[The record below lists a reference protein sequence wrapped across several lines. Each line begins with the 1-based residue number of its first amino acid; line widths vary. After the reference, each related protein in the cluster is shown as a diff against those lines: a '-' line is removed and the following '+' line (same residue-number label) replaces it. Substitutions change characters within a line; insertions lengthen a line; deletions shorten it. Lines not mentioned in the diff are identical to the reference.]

1 MNKPNINLGAILDLI
16 NNKVIVNDN
25 TDYVD
30 LGLNEADIS
39 ISLELHTPIGLLY
52 INSDFNDPSI
62 APDLFGAT
70 RTFEYPNLPLLS
82 NGCFIQ
88 GHYSVRANLL
98 YIPTNE
104 IFTYNFQQII
114 DYSKKDI
121 KISQEIDCFCAK
133 FSSIDET
140 NYSASEENTYT
151 QTINYPSETNEAD
164 NVYGGKIFTENRLAN
179 GVYVTEV
186 ETERYWIYGANFKV
200 LDINK
205 GKATIQVD
213 CSGMCEIKC
222 SFNKL
227 WDKYSSACGKNKEKA
242 DEFLALLSK
251 ATSLL
256 SLINLNRKCGEV
268 RKSDSLIN
276 ELKDLLGNCDCG
288 CGGCNEDDDVWVT
301 GICGSGIIGN
311 AFDYVFQSCNNLI
324 NVTSSTNSGVITY
337 TICLNKN
344 ALMVEVESK
353 FNVLI
358 APILANLDWFQGL
371 DTACLV
377 GFPNAGT
384 QTAKKQYL
392 IDKICQIASLVIK
405 PPVAKNDFISTTQ
418 GQAVSILVTM
428 NDFFSSNV
436 VATIT
441 TPANNGTAVVGI
453 DGKTITYT
461 PTLPTFVGID
471 TFTYTITDADGQ
483 TSSAVVTV
491 TVNPTNTVG
500 CNVINPALIVDAKP
514 TNNNKVQF
522 VIQNATQYNGNIQTS
537 EQYIVNVYDITNTIL
552 QSYNVSGSI
561 STDPT
566 FYTSIDDIT
575 NDWNYYK
582 VQLLTS
588 SQSPSGVSCGSVV
601 WETEPYS
608 LTDIN
613 TDIFAGTTAPCLA
626 WLPTDSQ
633 YVKMQKLLT
642 KVCTPI
648 VITINTTNGLSGD
661 GAIGSPVKLGGVLT
675 EPTTINAN
683 NYIFKISSTNAGKF
697 FSEKVRLIS
706 NLGDENN
713 AGLISYNTIATEIFS
728 PPALGQTYML
738 NTDIR
743 NNIFETKIINANNDI
758 ITHSYPNLFRWGAI
772 VNTHMAF
779 DISNTIGGVV
789 KDMVNLK
796 LGGIFKNNILTGDT
810 LQNYCSLYIEQIKAP
825 YPEPNVTNSYAIYQ
839 AGINDI
845 NALFGA
851 TIIGGNAVS
860 PLQPTAKLHV
870 IGLATK
876 TAGATWTVASDRR
889 LKKDIKDYTLG
900 LKEVLGINIKTFKY
914 NGELGT
920 EKSEK
925 DIVGVIADEIVKIL
939 PNTITET
946 KVSEDEKPYMSFD
959 ANELLF
965 LYTNAIKELNTII
978 EKQKE
983 DNKEKFNHVL
993 SMIENLT
1000 KENEMLSNEIELL
1013 KSMK

>member
-1 MNKPNINLGAILDLI
+1 MNKPNINLGLVLDLI
-16 NNKVIVNDN
+16 NDKIIVNDI
-25 TDYVD
+25 TDYTA
-30 LGLNEADIS
+30 LGLSVGDIN
-39 ISLELHTPIGLLY
+39 ITLQIETPLGILY
-52 INSDFNDPSI
+52 VNSNYETPNT
-62 APDLFGAT
+62 APDLFGTT
-70 RTFEYPNLPLLS
+70 RTFEYAPLPLLS
-82 NGCFIQ
+82 NGCFIA
-88 GHYSVRANLL
+88 GEYKLTAKLL
-98 YIPTNE
+98 HIPTDE
-104 IFTYNFQQII
+104 VFDYNFSQNI
-114 DYSKKDI
+114 DYKAKDL
-121 KISQEIDCFCAK
+121 KIEHQIDCFCGN
-133 FSSIDET
+133 FSSIDNT
-140 NYSASEENTYT
+140 NYSGSEEETYT

-164 NVYGGKIFTENRLAN
+164 LVYGGKIFTENRLAN

-186 ETERYWIYGANFKV
+186 ETTRYWNYGANFKV
-200 LDINK
+200 YDTTK

-227 WDKYSSACGKNKEKA
+227 WEKYTEACGKNKVKA
-242 DEFLALLSK
+242 DELLVILNK

-256 SLINLNRKCGEV
+256 AMINLNRQCGQV
-268 RKSDSLIN
+268 IKSDSLLSQ
-276 ELKDLLGNCDCG
+276 LKDVLGNCDCG

-441 TPANNGTAVVGI
+441 TPANNGTAVVGV

-661 GAIGSPVKLGGVLT
+661 GAIGSPVKLGGTLVEDT
-675 EPTTINAN
+675 AIVGNFNIQKTIRNFFLLKHVNSFKSN
-683 NYIFKISSTNAGKF
+683 NNLFSVSDRTDYDTPAEFTSARNVYGNSFSKKTVFKGGTYALNSNFNISAHTFSHNIELDATSSTT
-697 FSEKVRLIS
+697 S
-706 NLGDENN
+706 NSIPYE
-713 AGLISYNTIATEIFS
+713 TIH
-728 PPALGQTYML
+728 
-738 NTDIR
+738 
-743 NNIFETKIINANNDI
+743 NIMCLQNLNDI
-758 ITHSYPNLFRWGAI
+758 ITNRPIGALSNITVERVYSAQATKPTIDNNVGLLIRRQRGYGVPINNSFATYQEGTDDINRFFGEIRYSGALTNVSDKRTKKEKAEFNLGLDIINKIRPI
-772 VNTHMAF
+772 VFNR
-779 DISNTIGGVV
+779 VE
-789 KDMVNLK
+789 KY
-796 LGGIFKNNILTGDT
+796 GDT
-810 LQNYCSLYIEQIKAP
+810 KRDYIGIVAQELEAIL
-825 YPEPNVTNSYAIYQ
+825 PEAVFEV
-839 AGINDI
+839 ND
-845 NALFGA
+845 
-851 TIIGGNAVS
+851 T
-860 PLQPTAKLHV
+860 
-870 IGLATK
+870 
-876 TAGATWTVASDRR
+876 
-889 LKKDIKDYTLG
+889 DIKDLKVFNPETLIYVLINAVKDLNKEMAV
-900 LKEVLGINIKTFKY
+900 LKEQVNNIK
-914 NGELGT
+914 
-920 EKSEK
+920 
-925 DIVGVIADEIVKIL
+925 I
-939 PNTITET
+939 
-946 KVSEDEKPYMSFD
+946 
-959 ANELLF
+959 
-965 LYTNAIKELNTII
+965 
-978 EKQKE
+978 
-983 DNKEKFNHVL
+983 
-993 SMIENLT
+993 
-1000 KENEMLSNEIELL
+1000 
-1013 KSMK
+1013 

>member
-121 KISQEIDCFCAK
+121 KISQEIDCFCAN

-140 NYSASEENTYT
+140 NYTASEENTYT

-242 DEFLALLSK
+242 DELLGLLSK

-256 SLINLNRKCGEV
+256 SLINLNRKCGEI

-276 ELKDLLGNCDCG
+276 QLKDLLGNCDCG

-441 TPANNGTAVVGI
+441 TPANNGTAVVGV

-661 GAIGSPVKLGGVLT
+661 GAIGSPVKLGGTLVEDT
-675 EPTTINAN
+675 AIVGNFNIQKTIRNFFLLKHVNSFKSN
-683 NYIFKISSTNAGKF
+683 NNLFSVSDRTDYDTPAEFTSARNVYGNSFSKKTVFKGGTYALNSNFNISAHT
-697 FSEKVRLIS
+697 FSHNIELDATSSITS
-706 NLGDENN
+706 NS
-713 AGLISYNTIATEIFS
+713 ISYDT
-728 PPALGQTYML
+728 LH
-738 NTDIR
+738 
-743 NNIFETKIINANNDI
+743 NIMCLQNLNDI
-758 ITHSYPNLFRWGAI
+758 ITNRPIGTLSNITVERVYSVQATKPTIDNNVGLLIRRQRGYGVPINNSFATYQEGTDDINRFFGAI
-772 VNTHMAF
+772 NYSNGLNNVSDKRTKNEVSKLEYGLKQILEINPVVYTRIKEYGDENKKLIGVYAQ
-779 DISNTIGGVV
+779 DIENIIPEAVSEIGGE
-789 KDMVNLK
+789 KIDNLK
-796 LGGIFKNNILTGDT
+796 VLNESSLIFV
-810 LQNYCSLYIEQIKAP
+810 C
-825 YPEPNVTNSYAIYQ
+825 V
-839 AGINDI
+839 
-845 NALFGA
+845 
-851 TIIGGNAVS
+851 
-860 PLQPTAKLHV
+860 
-870 IGLATK
+870 
-876 TAGATWTVASDRR
+876 
-889 LKKDIKDYTLG
+889 
-900 LKEVLGINIKTFKY
+900 
-914 NGELGT
+914 
-920 EKSEK
+920 
-925 DIVGVIADEIVKIL
+925 
-939 PNTITET
+939 
-946 KVSEDEKPYMSFD
+946 
-959 ANELLF
+959 
-965 LYTNAIKELNTII
+965 NAIKELNTTI

-983 DNKEKFNHVL
+983 ETEKRF
-993 SMIENLT
+993 E
-1000 KENEMLSNEIELL
+1000 EMLTIIEKQNNTIQILMEQIEKL
-1013 KSMK
+1013 NK